1 MCTLIILRRPGE
13 AWPLLLAANRDE
25 MPDRPWEPP
34 GRHWP
39 DRDDVVAGYDRM
51 GEGSW
56 LGINHMG
63 VVAAVLNRSGSLG
76 PAPDRRSRGE
86 LVLEALDHAEA
97 GVAAHALCDLSPTS
111 YRSFNLVVADSQDA
125 FWLRHTGKGEDPI
138 TMAEIPPG
146 LSMITDFDRNDS
158 ACPRIRDYLP
168 LFVTAPEPDP
178 DNDDWVAWETL
189 LAGRSLDPENNPNA
203 AMTLHSEN
211 THPGDGLTTLSSS
224 IIAFPA
230 PRIPPP
236 KPLWRFAPGPPDTT
250 PFSDLDITGDIAGEM
265 EEKGDEKL

>member
-1 MCTLIILRRPGE
+1 MCTVVILRNSGE

-25 MPDRPWEPP
+25 MSDRPWEPP

-39 DRDDVVAGYDRM
+39 DRGDVVAGYDRM
-51 GEGSW
+51 GGGSW
-56 LGINHMG
+56 LGINDVG

-97 GVAAHALCDLSPTS
+97 EVAARALCDLSPTS
-111 YRSFNLVVADSQDA
+111 YRSFNLVVADAQDA
-125 FWLRHTGKGEDPI
+125 FWLRHTGEGKEPI

-168 LFVTAPEPDP
+168 LFAAAPEPDP

-189 LAGRSLDPENNPNA
+189 LAGRSLDPENDAQA
-203 AMTLHSEN
+203 AMTLHSE
-211 THPGDGLTTLSSS
+211 GGLATLSSS
-224 IIAFPA
+224 IIALPA

-236 KPLWRFAPGPPDTT
+236 KPLWRFAFGPPDTT
-250 PFSDLDITGDIAGEM
+250 PFITLDMSADM
-265 EEKGDEKL
+265 ETEGQEKL